1 LKVAERMSMSE
12 WRRVKNRDE
21 ITMDTFTQ
29 KNSKDKKKLSIFGKY
44 KGTVEWVS
52 KIMA

>member
-1 LKVAERMSMSE
+1 MNVAERMSMSE

-29 KNSKDKKKLSIFGKY
+29 KNRKLKKLSIFGKIR
-44 KGTVEWVS
+44 GW
-52 KIMA
+52 

>member
-1 LKVAERMSMSE
+1 LLKVAERMSMRE

-29 KNSKDKKKLSIFGKY
+29 TSRK
-44 KGTVEWVS
+44 
-52 KIMA
+52 

>member
-1 LKVAERMSMSE
+1 VAERMSMSE

-29 KNSKDKKKLSIFGKY
+29 KKSEDKKSDQYF
-44 KGTVEWVS
+44 E
-52 KIMA
+52 

>member
-1 LKVAERMSMSE
+1 VAERMSMSE

-29 KNSKDKKKLSIFGKY
+29 KKSKVKKVINIRKK
-44 KGTVEWVS
+44 
-52 KIMA
+52 